1 MKLGVMRSG
10 LGLALIL
17 FITTTWADAPT
28 REAEL
33 EARIAELERL
43 VQTLVEAQEAQQ
55 EAQQARQAAMGGG
68 GRHAEVEARL
78 TKLEEEKGNRPSGA
92 GTEFKFTGFLKHD
105 MMMSRYSGGSVAPRG
120 LLRDFYVPGAVPVG
134 GPSSTTDFDTH
145 VRESRFIF
153 NVLRPDDGLQA
164 YLEFDFSANTG
175 GDERLT
181 NTFSPNI
188 RQAFIRWNDVLIGQA
203 WTTFFNVGALP
214 ENLDFIG
221 PSEGTIFA
229 RQSQIR
235 WTKGNWQFAIENPET
250 TVTPFGGGA
259 RIITDTA
266 SVPDFVARYNHTGD
280 WGGFTIAG
288 LGRQLAIDGP
298 TGVDRQ
304 MAFAVSLSGKINMG
318 KNDVRWMASGG
329 SGIGRYL
336 GLNTTND
343 AVLNAGG
350 ELDTI
355 DAYGGFVSYRHHWND
370 QWRSNFT
377 WSMFKADND
386 TTLTGFGVTEST
398 ASAHVNLIYQA
409 TPHLRF
415 GMEYIYAKRELE
427 SGASGNMNRVQFSTV
442 LGF

>member
-1 MKLGVMRSG
+1 MKLGMMRSG
-10 LGLALIL
+10 VGLALML
-17 FITTTWADAPT
+17 FVATVWADAPT

-33 EARIAELERL
+33 EARIAELERM
-43 VQTLVEAQEAQQ
+43 VKQLVEAQQAQSDRQ
-55 EAQQARQAAMGGG
+55 EQMRGQG

-78 TKLEEEKGNRPSGA
+78 AKLEEEKASRPSGS

-105 MMMSRYSGGSVAPRG
+105 MMMSRYSGGTVAARG
-120 LLRDFYVPGAVPVG
+120 LLRDFYVPGAIPVG
-134 GPSSTTDFDTH
+134 GASSTTDFDTH
-145 VRESRFIF
+145 IRESRFIF

-164 YLEFDFSANTG
+164 YLEFDFSANNG

-181 NTFSPNI
+181 NAASPNI
-188 RQAFIRWNDVLIGQA
+188 RQAFLRWNDVLIGQA

-250 TVTPFGGGA
+250 TVTPFGGGG
-259 RIITDTA
+259 RIVTDTA

-280 WGGFTIAG
+280 WGSFTVAG

-298 TGVDRQ
+298 SGVDRQ

-318 KNDVRWMASGG
+318 KNDFRWMASGG

-377 WSMFKADND
+377 WSMFQADNN
-386 TTLTGFGVTEST
+386 TALTGMGVTES
-398 ASAHVNLIYQA
+398 ANSAHVNLIYQA

>member
-1 MKLGVMRSG
+1 MKRHIVRSG
-10 LGLALIL
+10 IGLTLMLWVGA
-17 FITTTWADAPT
+17 TWADAPT

-43 VQTLVEAQEAQQ
+43 VQTLVENQEAQQ
-55 EAQQARQAAMGGG
+55 QRQQRMGSAS

-78 TKLEEEKGNRPSGA
+78 AELEQDKADRPSGS
-92 GTEFKFTGFLKHD
+92 GTEFQFTGFMKHD
-105 MMMSRYSGGSVAPRG
+105 MMMSRYSGGSVPARG
-120 LLRDFYVPGAVPVG
+120 LIRDFYVPGFIPVG
-134 GPSSTTDFDTH
+134 GESSTTDFDTH
-145 VRESRFIF
+145 IRESRFIF
-153 NVLRPDDGLQA
+153 NVLRPDEGLQA
-164 YLEFDFSANTG
+164 YMEFDFSANTG

-181 NTFSPNI
+181 NTTSPNI
-188 RQAFIRWNDVLIGQA
+188 RQAFLRWNDVLVGQA

-221 PSEGTIFA
+221 PSEGTIFV

-235 WTKGNWQFAIENPET
+235 WTKGAWQFSIENPET
-250 TVTPFGGGA
+250 TVTPFGGGG
-259 RIITDTA
+259 RIVTDTA
-266 SVPDFVARYNHTGD
+266 SVPDVVARYNHSAD

-288 LGRQLAIDGP
+288 LGRQLSIDGVN
-298 TGVDRQ
+298 GVDRQ
-304 MAFAVSLSGKINMG
+304 MAFAVSLSGKVNMG
-318 KNDVRWMASGG
+318 KNDFRWMASGG

-336 GLNTTND
+336 GLNTAND

-350 ELDTI
+350 ELETV

-377 WSMFKADND
+377 WSMFKADNE
-386 TTLTGFGVTEST
+386 TNLTGFGVTES
-398 ASAHVNLIYQA
+398 ASSAHVNLIYQA